1 MKELFTDIIKIF
13 IIMILGYIAIIT
25 MFIIS
30 TL

>member
-13 IIMILGYIAIIT
+13 IIMILGYIAIV
-25 MFIIS
+25 MFLIS

>member
-13 IIMILGYIAIIT
+13 IIMILGYIAIV